1 MRSVRE
7 RRKEEE
13 RSEIK
18 AGPSLSFD
26 DKRRRERETE
36 VSTFFSY
43 FTFRKKK
50 FSRLT
55 KNWGI
60 EEREHDSFLSA
71 MAAASA
77 AAAAATP
84 VHQPYMLE
92 RAYKFGVDGD
102 MTALLLFR

>member
-36 VSTFFSY
+36 VSTL
-43 FTFRKKK
+43 FRTSPQKKK

-60 EEREHDSFLSA
+60 EEREHASFLSA